1 MLVKSG
7 IGMCTCEEEVELLSF
22 SLLVVADLCEERGGE
37 REKEGERERERERER
52 NSKKKN

>member
-22 SLLVVADLCEERGGE
+22 SLLVVADLCEERE
-37 REKEGERERERERER
+37 RRREGERERE
-52 NSKKKN
+52 K